1 MSTIIL
7 RYSDTPLTSLTFSG
21 TATEQYEFDP
31 AINLPPVPVQELVQG
46 KLLSGRRY
54 SHILYTHLLFDFTI
68 SADELSDVIDI
79 TDTPD
84 VMPASKAFIR
94 DFILAKY
101 KYISYPAGSNYIEVI
116 KEGNGIEVT
125 YIEDYIYLPE
135 FRLQLITASPVDPTT
150 LTNLAL
156 KPISMV

>member
-68 SADELSDVIDI
+68 SADELSEIGDI
-79 TDTPD
+79 DTPIE
-84 VMPASKAFIR
+84 MPASKAFIR

-101 KYISYPAGSNYIEVI
+101 KYISYPAESNYIEVI

-135 FRLQLITASPVDPTT
+135 FRLQLITANPVDSTT

>member
-7 RYSDTPLTSLTFSG
+7 RYSNTPLGSLTFSG
-21 TATEQYEFDP
+21 TATEQHEFDP
-31 AINLPPVPVQELVQG
+31 AINLPPLPVQELAQG
-46 KLLSGRRY
+46 KLLNGRRY

-68 SADELSDVIDI
+68 SADELTDI
-79 TDTPD
+79 GDLDTPE
-84 VMPASKAFIR
+84 VMPASKAFLR
-94 DFILAKY
+94 DFLLAKY

-116 KEGNGIEVT
+116 KEGNAIEVT
-125 YIEDYIYLPE
+125 YIEEYIYLPE
-135 FRLQLITASPVDPTT
+135 FRLQLITASPVDDTT

>member
-1 MSTIIL
+1 MIL

-68 SADELSDVIDI
+68 SADELSEIGDI
-79 TDTPD
+79 DTPIE
-84 VMPASKAFIR
+84 MPASKAFIR